1 MGVQQQ
7 VQRMVPETTTVQVPQ
22 QTWEMV
28 AVQVPR
34 MVPQETV
41 EMVPQTTTEMVATQV
56 PRTVVQEVQTH
67 TVPQVSYQ
75 QYQTMSQP
83 MTMAAAPTTSY
94 AAPITYGGYTGG
106 SIIGGGITGGFTGG
120 SIIGGGFGGRIY

>member
-1 MGVQQQ
+1 MG
-7 VQRMVPETTTVQVPQ
+7 
-22 QTWEMV
+22 
-28 AVQVPR
+28 
-34 MVPQETV
+34 
-41 EMVPQTTTEMVATQV
+41 VPQTTTEMVATQV

-94 AAPITYGGYTGG
+94 AAPTTSIAAPITYGGYTGG